1 MVNTPSL
8 LAKHRDSV
16 QASTHAIYIHFLCGD
31 RALLEMKTPWQFLA
45 VSVMACVLSSCMAQT
60 PDVQFVRQKIPI
72 EIQSGR
78 PVAVKIGSLSGN
90 GWNEVGIRCSAD
102 VWKTLMDGKG
112 NVTVR
117 LTYSS
122 KEGTKIINVS
132 PGGHKLWPVDSFYYL
147 FSIGGEYRAD
157 AMVEITF
164 PNAPAGVT
172 HAEIIVFKTP
182 ADTGL

>member
-1 MVNTPSL
+1 
-8 LAKHRDSV
+8 
-16 QASTHAIYIHFLCGD
+16 
-31 RALLEMKTPWQFLA
+31 MKITLQVLA
-45 VSVMACVLSSCMAQT
+45 VSMTACVLSSCMAQT

-72 EIQSGR
+72 EIRSGR
-78 PVAVKIGSLSGN
+78 PVTIKIDSLSGN
-90 GWNEVGIRCSAD
+90 GWNEVGLRCSPD
-102 VWKTLMDGKG
+102 VWKMLMDGKD
-112 NVTVR
+112 NITVR
-117 LTYSS
+117 LTYSG

-157 AMVEITF
+157 ATVEIAL
-164 PNAPAGVT
+164 PNAPAGIT